1 MSRKRLDRVNLGQLR
16 YGRKAV
22 VTRDEANAEAA
33 IGWGSFHMY
42 LAFDDHSEDS
52 NPRIA
57 TLRDLGFW
65 RTEKPEQP
73 SFENLFF
80 DASDSEILILEL
92 NAILE
97 EINDLLAKHPE
108 KTKDECV
115 GIVAPYSWTIDT
127 DRISIVINQEYYH
140 SFETHDYKKR
150 KLPLTREEA
159 IEFIERDVGVKKA
172 DLLPQGD
179 LPDHMPTLE

>member
-57 TLRDLGFW
+57 
-65 RTEKPEQP
+65 P
-73 SFENLFF
+73 
-80 DASDSEILILEL
+80 
-92 NAILE
+92 
-97 EINDLLAKHPE
+97 
-108 KTKDECV
+108 C
-115 GIVAPYSWTIDT
+115 GI
-127 DRISIVINQEYYH
+127 
-140 SFETHDYKKR
+140 
-150 KLPLTREEA
+150 
-159 IEFIERDVGVKKA
+159 
-172 DLLPQGD
+172 
-179 LPDHMPTLE
+179 